1 MKDFTTYKKYVI
13 YYNKYKDVIYVNIN
27 EIDTYL
33 KENLSKKR
41 YEHSL
46 LVAKEAKSLAK
57 IYHVDE
63 EKAYLA
69 GLIHDIAKEL
79 SEEENNYWIKKGN
92 LADDLKNENYKKIRH
107 ADIGAIIA
115 KEKYNLD
122 NDICNAIKYH
132 TIGNKNMDTLAKIIY
147 IADKIGRKEIPKKLI
162 PVKDLAYKDI
172 NKALFYCLKKQEN
185 NLKEKGIKTHKDT
198 KELLEKLK
206 QKFSNKNQ

>member
-1 MKDFTTYKKYVI
+1 MKDFTNYKKYVI

-79 SEEENNYWIKKGN
+79 NEEENNYWIKKGN

-147 IADKIGRKEIPKKLI
+147 IADKIGRKEIPKELMPI
-162 PVKDLAYKDI
+162 KDLVKKDLNDALI
-172 NKALFYCLKKQEN
+172 YFIEKQNKNLISKNITPHKNTEELLQTLKKQ
-185 NLKEKGIKTHKDT
+185 
-198 KELLEKLK
+198 
-206 QKFSNKNQ
+206 NKNS

>member
-1 MKDFTTYKKYVI
+1 MKDFTNYKKYVI

-79 SEEENNYWIKKGN
+79 SEDENNYWIKKGN
-92 LADDLKNENYKKIRH
+92 LADDLKKENYKKIRH

-147 IADKIGRKEIPKKLI
+147 IADKIGRKEIPKELMPI
-162 PVKDLAYKDI
+162 KDLVKKDLNAALI
-172 NKALFYCLKKQEN
+172 YFIEKQNKNLISKNITPHKNTEELLQTLKKQ
-185 NLKEKGIKTHKDT
+185 
-198 KELLEKLK
+198 
-206 QKFSNKNQ
+206 NKNS

>member
-147 IADKIGRKEIPKKLI
+147 IADKIGRKEIPKELI
-162 PVKDLAYKDI
+162 PIKDLVKKDLNAALI
-172 NKALFYCLKKQEN
+172 YFIEKQNKNLISKNITPHKNTEALLQTLKKQ
-185 NLKEKGIKTHKDT
+185 
-198 KELLEKLK
+198 
-206 QKFSNKNQ
+206 NKNS

>member
-1 MKDFTTYKKYVI
+1 MKDFTNYKKYVI

-79 SEEENNYWIKKGN
+79 SEEENDYWVKKGN
-92 LADDLKNENYKKIRH
+92 LADDLKKENYKKIRH

-147 IADKIGRKEIPKKLI
+147 IADKIGRKEIPKELMPI
-162 PVKDLAYKDI
+162 KDLVKKDLNAALI
-172 NKALFYCLKKQEN
+172 YFIEKQNKNLISKNITPHKNTEELLQTLKKA
-185 NLKEKGIKTHKDT
+185 K
-198 KELLEKLK
+198 
-206 QKFSNKNQ
+206 

>member
-1 MKDFTTYKKYVI
+1 MKDFTNYKKYVI

-27 EIDTYL
+27 KIDTYL

-92 LADDLKNENYKKIRH
+92 LADDLKKENYKKIRH
-107 ADIGAIIA
+107 ADIGALIA

-132 TIGNKNMDTLAKIIY
+132 TIGSKNMDTLAKIIY
-147 IADKIGRKEIPKKLI
+147 IADKIGRKEISKELMPI
-162 PVKDLAYKDI
+162 KDLVKKDLNAALI
-172 NKALFYCLKKQEN
+172 YFIEKQNKNLISKNITPHKNTEELLQTLKKQ
-185 NLKEKGIKTHKDT
+185 
-198 KELLEKLK
+198 
-206 QKFSNKNQ
+206 NKNS

>member
-1 MKDFTTYKKYVI
+1 MKDFTNYKKYVI

-69 GLIHDIAKEL
+69 GLMHDIAKEL

-92 LADDLKNENYKKIRH
+92 LADDLKKENYKKIRH

-147 IADKIGRKEIPKKLI
+147 IADKIGRKEIPKELTPI
-162 PVKDLAYKDI
+162 KDLVKKDLNAALI
-172 NKALFYCLKKQEN
+172 YFIEKQNKNLISKNITPHKNTEELLQTLKKQ
-185 NLKEKGIKTHKDT
+185 
-198 KELLEKLK
+198 
-206 QKFSNKNQ
+206 NKNS

>member
-1 MKDFTTYKKYVI
+1 MKDFTNYKKYVI

-27 EIDTYL
+27 KIDTYL

-79 SEEENNYWIKKGN
+79 SEDENNYWIKKGN
-92 LADDLKNENYKKIRH
+92 LAGDLKKENYKKIRH
-107 ADIGAIIA
+107 ADIGALIA

-147 IADKIGRKEIPKKLI
+147 IADKIGRKEIPKELMPI
-162 PVKDLAYKDI
+162 KDLVKKDLNAALI
-172 NKALFYCLKKQEN
+172 YFIEKQNKNLISKNITPHKNTEELLQTLKKQ
-185 NLKEKGIKTHKDT
+185 
-198 KELLEKLK
+198 
-206 QKFSNKNQ
+206 NKNS

>member
-1 MKDFTTYKKYVI
+1 MKDFTNYKKYVI

-69 GLIHDIAKEL
+69 GLMHDIAKEL

-147 IADKIGRKEIPKKLI
+147 IADKIGRKEIPKELMPI
-162 PVKDLAYKDI
+162 KDLVKKDLNDALI
-172 NKALFYCLKKQEN
+172 YFIEKQNKNLISKNITPHKNTEELLQTLKKQ
-185 NLKEKGIKTHKDT
+185 
-198 KELLEKLK
+198 
-206 QKFSNKNQ
+206 NKNS

>member
-1 MKDFTTYKKYVI
+1 MKDFTNYKKYVI

-79 SEEENNYWIKKGN
+79 SEDENNYWIKKGN
-92 LADDLKNENYKKIRH
+92 LADDLKKENYKKIRH

-147 IADKIGRKEIPKKLI
+147 IADKIGRKEIPKELMPI
-162 PVKDLAYKDI
+162 KDLVKKDLNAALI
-172 NKALFYCLKKQEN
+172 YFIEKQNKNLISKNITPHKNTEELLQTLKKA
-185 NLKEKGIKTHKDT
+185 K
-198 KELLEKLK
+198 
-206 QKFSNKNQ
+206 

>member
-1 MKDFTTYKKYVI
+1 MKDFTNYKKYVI

-27 EIDTYL
+27 KIDTYL

-79 SEEENNYWIKKGN
+79 SEDENNYWIKKGN
-92 LADDLKNENYKKIRH
+92 LADDLKKENYKKIRH
-107 ADIGAIIA
+107 ADIGALIA

-147 IADKIGRKEIPKKLI
+147 IADKIGRKEIPKELI
-162 PVKDLAYKDI
+162 PIKDLVKKDLNAALI
-172 NKALFYCLKKQEN
+172 YFIEKQNKNLISKNITPHKNTEELLQTLKKQ
-185 NLKEKGIKTHKDT
+185 
-198 KELLEKLK
+198 
-206 QKFSNKNQ
+206 NKNS

>member
-1 MKDFTTYKKYVI
+1 MKDFTNYKKYVI

-27 EIDTYL
+27 KIDTYL

-92 LADDLKNENYKKIRH
+92 LAHDLKKENYKKIRH
-107 ADIGAIIA
+107 ADIGALIA

-147 IADKIGRKEIPKKLI
+147 IADKIGRKEIPKELI
-162 PVKDLAYKDI
+162 PIKDLVKKDLNAALI
-172 NKALFYCLKKQEN
+172 YFIEKQNKNLISKNITPHKNTEELLQTLKKQ
-185 NLKEKGIKTHKDT
+185 
-198 KELLEKLK
+198 
-206 QKFSNKNQ
+206 NKNS

>member
-1 MKDFTTYKKYVI
+1 MKDFTNYKKYVI

-27 EIDTYL
+27 KIDTYL

-79 SEEENNYWIKKGN
+79 SEDENNYWIKKGN
-92 LADDLKNENYKKIRH
+92 LADDLKKENYKKIRH
-107 ADIGAIIA
+107 ADIGALIA

-147 IADKIGRKEIPKKLI
+147 IADKIGRKEIPKELI
-162 PVKDLAYKDI
+162 PIKDLAKKDLNAALMYFI
-172 NKALFYCLKKQEN
+172 EKQNKNLISKNITPHKNTEELLQTLKKQ
-185 NLKEKGIKTHKDT
+185 
-198 KELLEKLK
+198 
-206 QKFSNKNQ
+206 NKNS

>member
-13 YYNKYKDVIYVNIN
+13 YYNKYKDVIYLNIN
-27 EIDTYL
+27 KIDTYL

-79 SEEENNYWIKKGN
+79 SEDENNYWIKKGN
-92 LADDLKNENYKKIRH
+92 LADDLKKENYKKIRH
-107 ADIGAIIA
+107 ADIGALIA

-147 IADKIGRKEIPKKLI
+147 IADKIGRKEIPKELI
-162 PVKDLAYKDI
+162 PIKDLVKKDLNAALI
-172 NKALFYCLKKQEN
+172 YFIEKQNKNLISKNITPHKNTEELLQTLKKQ
-185 NLKEKGIKTHKDT
+185 
-198 KELLEKLK
+198 
-206 QKFSNKNQ
+206 NKNS

>member
-1 MKDFTTYKKYVI
+1 MKDFTNYKKCVI

-27 EIDTYL
+27 KIDTYL

-107 ADIGAIIA
+107 ADIGALIA

-147 IADKIGRKEIPKKLI
+147 IADKIGRKEIPKELI
-162 PVKDLAYKDI
+162 PIKDLVKKDLNAALI
-172 NKALFYCLKKQEN
+172 YFIEKQNKNLISKNITPHKNTEELLQTLKKQ
-185 NLKEKGIKTHKDT
+185 
-198 KELLEKLK
+198 
-206 QKFSNKNQ
+206 NKNS

>member
-1 MKDFTTYKKYVI
+1 MKDFTNYKKYVI

-27 EIDTYL
+27 KIDTYL

-79 SEEENNYWIKKGN
+79 SEDENNYWIKKGN
-92 LADDLKNENYKKIRH
+92 LADDLKKENYKKIRH
-107 ADIGAIIA
+107 ADIGALIA

-147 IADKIGRKEIPKKLI
+147 IADKIGRKEIPKELI
-162 PVKDLAYKDI
+162 PIKDLVKKDLNAALI
-172 NKALFYCLKKQEN
+172 YFIEKQNKNLISKNITPHKNTEALLQTLKKQ
-185 NLKEKGIKTHKDT
+185 
-198 KELLEKLK
+198 
-206 QKFSNKNQ
+206 NKNS

>member
-1 MKDFTTYKKYVI
+1 MKDFTNYKKYVI

-69 GLIHDIAKEL
+69 GLMHDIAKEL
-79 SEEENNYWIKKGN
+79 NEEENNYWIKKGN

-147 IADKIGRKEIPKKLI
+147 IADKIGRKEIPKELI
-162 PVKDLAYKDI
+162 PIKDLVKKDLNAALI
-172 NKALFYCLKKQEN
+172 YFIEKQNKNLISKNITPHKNTEELLQTLKKQ
-185 NLKEKGIKTHKDT
+185 
-198 KELLEKLK
+198 
-206 QKFSNKNQ
+206 NKNS

>member
-79 SEEENNYWIKKGN
+79 SEEENDYWVKKGN
-92 LADDLKNENYKKIRH
+92 LADDLKKENYKKIRH

-147 IADKIGRKEIPKKLI
+147 IADKIGRKEIPKELMPI
-162 PVKDLAYKDI
+162 KDLVKKDLNAALI
-172 NKALFYCLKKQEN
+172 YFIEKQNKNLISKNITPHKNTEELLQTLKKA
-185 NLKEKGIKTHKDT
+185 K
-198 KELLEKLK
+198 
-206 QKFSNKNQ
+206 